1 MRPFQTRHTRRVP
14 PAPLRLLTLNGAV
27 RGHGGNTGRALAVAA
42 DHATGS
48 GLDVDSVSLADFAG
62 DVSALVKRVRAADVI
77 VVGSGVYWSS
87 WGSPLQ
93 RFLEV
98 MTPYEA
104 TDVFVG
110 KSVGVVLT
118 MDSVGGAD
126 VAARLLFALS
136 LFGCVSPPFAAV
148 VLSRIAEM
156 SAAHIDGDDVWQ
168 PADLRVLVDN
178 LALQASTKPAW
189 KCWPVLAA
197 DVVDGPWPLP
207 GPLDL
212 GLPDFLL
219 TARKAP

>member
-1 MRPFQTRHTRRVP
+1 V
-14 PAPLRLLTLNGAV
+14 PLRLVTINGAI
-27 RGHGGNTGRALAVAA
+27 RGRGGNTGRALVVAE
-42 DHATGS
+42 DHARVQ
-48 GLDVDSVSLADFAG
+48 GLDVVAVDLAEFAG
-62 DVSALVKRVRAADVI
+62 DVSALVDIVRSADVLLF
-77 VVGSGVYWSS
+77 GSGVYWGS

-110 KSVGVVLT
+110 KSVGAVLT
-118 MDSVGGAD
+118 MDSVGGTD

-136 LFGCVSPPFAAV
+136 LFGCTSPPFAAV
-148 VLSRIAEM
+148 VLSRIAEA
-156 SAAHIDGDDVWQ
+156 SADDDVWQ
-168 PADLRVLVDN
+168 PADLHTLVDN
-178 LALQASTKPAW
+178 LVLQASNRPAYTR
-189 KCWPVLAA
+189 WPVVAA
-197 DVVDGPWPLP
+197 DAVDGAWPLP

>member
-1 MRPFQTRHTRRVP
+1 MVT
-14 PAPLRLLTLNGAV
+14 LRLLSINGAI
-27 RGHGGNTGRALAVAA
+27 RGNTGNTSRALVVAE
-42 DHATGS
+42 DHARAVGVH
-48 GLDVDSVSLADFAG
+48 VDRVDLADFAG
-62 DVSALVKRVRAADVI
+62 DVADLVDAVRSADILLF
-77 VVGSGVYWSS
+77 GSGVYWSS

-136 LFGCVSPPFAAV
+136 LFGCTSPPFAAV
-148 VLSRIAEM
+148 VLSRIGEA
-156 SAAHIDGDDVWQ
+156 SADDDVWQ
-168 PADLRVLVDN
+168 PADLHTLVDN
-178 LALQASTKPAW
+178 LVLQANHRPPYKR
-189 KCWPVLAA
+189 WPVVAA
-197 DVVDGPWPLP
+197 DAVDGAWPLP

-212 GLPDFLL
+212 GLPDFMLA
-219 TARKAP
+219 ARKAP